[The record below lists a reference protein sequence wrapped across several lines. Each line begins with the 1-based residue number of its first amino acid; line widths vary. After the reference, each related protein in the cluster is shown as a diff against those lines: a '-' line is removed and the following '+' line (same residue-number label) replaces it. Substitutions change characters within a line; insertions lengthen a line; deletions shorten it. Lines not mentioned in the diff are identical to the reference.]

1 MADDLVTWATIKA
14 MEGDALLLRWLKGFK
29 QELDLTINR
38 YFERG
43 TSRGWVGGLARCG
56 SSLPPEDVLVNLRRV
71 SSSLTQR
78 SLENGLGWGSSR
90 LE

>member
-29 QELDLTINR
+29 QELNLTINR

-43 TSRGWVGGLARCG
+43 TSRGWVGGL
-56 SSLPPEDVLVNLRRV
+56 DVDLLYH
-71 SSSLTQR
+71 QR
-78 SLENGLGWGSSR
+78 TLWYILG
-90 LE
+90 EFPAV